1 MIATR
6 RLGPLSGRGSF
17 STTSDV
23 FQTALSINNRSG
35 VCVNLSVWGT
45 WELMVRILVDGVEV
59 HHSVVSPQGGERQP
73 GVMWFFATTGA
84 LVTDSWGGASQ
95 IDLGF
100 STSLVIQVRSAT
112 AGWSSGIAW
121 YVEVEP
127 V

>member
-17 STTSDV
+17 STTSNV

-35 VCVNLSVWGT
+35 VCVNLSVWGA

-59 HHSVVSPQGGERQP
+59 HHSIAFPQGGELQS

-84 LVTDSWGGASQ
+84 VDPDSWGGISQ
-95 IDLGF
+95 INLGF
-100 STSLVIQVRSAT
+100 STSLVIQVRSAV
-112 AGWSSGIAW
+112 AGWNSGVAW